1 MTKAFSPC
9 SQGTKSLENTNMHV
23 NASLCCEQR
32 FKKQTSQQRQIHS
45 TVGTQR
51 SSQLEDG
58 DSGALLKENEKKK
71 KNYKSLQFG
80 MGFPGDA
87 DGKEPACNQG
97 DLHSIPEL
105 RRSSGGGHGN
115 HSSILAWSVPMDRG
129 IWRAIGHGV
138 AKSRTLLS

>member
-71 KNYKSLQFG
+71 STSLSSLEWASLVMQTVKNL
-80 MGFPGDA
+80 
-87 DGKEPACNQG
+87 PAIRETC
-97 DLHSIPEL
+97 I
-105 RRSSGGGHGN
+105 R
-115 HSSILAWSVPMDRG
+115 V
-129 IWRAIGHGV
+129 
-138 AKSRTLLS
+138 LS